1 MGCQG
6 YDVDKNV
13 LYQDNKS
20 TILLENNSK
29 KISSKQ
35 TRALK
40 IRYFFLTEQIEK
52 VNLSMSIAQPWIWL
66 ATLCQKSYK
75 EKCFK
80 SSISWLWDTN
90 MFRHKMPRWQERVGR
105 PEYLME
111 NQEMIILDLYDW
123 YMKIQVTIILYISC

>member
-52 VNLSMSIAQPWIWL
+52 VNLSIEYCPTLDMIGDFMSKILQGKMF
-66 ATLCQKSYK
+66 QKFYK
-75 EKCFK
+75 L
-80 SSISWLWDTN
+80 I
-90 MFRHKMPRWQERVGR
+90 MRH
-105 PEYLME
+105 
-111 NQEMIILDLYDW
+111 
-123 YMKIQVTIILYISC
+123 